1 MSKKYLV
8 NITDCIDIAAHELY
22 AVLLRETEHIEDVV
36 VPPIVPIRPEF
47 SVINTNFAVRLMAD
61 SYPENSVL
69 MTTINAEK
77 TRPMNVIGRTAD
89 RNIVFI
95 GRNMGSF
102 DWLTRD
108 FGCSELYDLTAHN
121 NAGFISFAGKY
132 TTAKLA
138 AAAARNVPL
147 SELGEP
153 INPEKIVRMDLQK
166 GTIVH
171 IDNFGMMKFT
181 GEFESAS
188 LGDRFE
194 VSISGH
200 SFEAIYNPRMM
211 SEETGAWVFFP
222 GSSFG
227 LFELGQ
233 VRSLGA
239 HELGAK
245 VGDVISWKKISP

>member
-1 MSKKYLV
+1 MGNRKYLV

-22 AVLLRETEHIEDVV
+22 AVLLREAESNSSIVI
-36 VPPIVPIRPEF
+36 PPIVPITPEF

-61 SYPENSVL
+61 SYPEHSIL

-77 TRPMNVIGRTAD
+77 IRPMNVIGRTKE

-108 FGCSELYDLTAHN
+108 FGCTELYDLAKHN
-121 NAGFISFAGKY
+121 SGGFVSFAGKY
-132 TTAKLA
+132 TTARLA
-138 AAAARNVPL
+138 AAAARGALL

-153 INPEKIVRMDLQK
+153 VAPAEIVRLSIRP

-171 IDNFGMMKFT
+171 IDNFGMMKFFGDFRY
-181 GEFESAS
+181 GEVGDMYDVVINEHTFSAVY
-188 LGDRFE
+188 E
-194 VSISGH
+194 
-200 SFEAIYNPRMM
+200 PRMM
-211 SEETGAWVFFP
+211 SRDTGEWVFFP
-222 GSSFG
+222 GSSYG
-227 LFELGQ
+227 LWELGQ

-239 HELGAK
+239 RNLRIK
-245 VGDVISWKKISP
+245 VGDVITWTNR